1 MGEKFIRHLVAVAT
15 TLVCILAYY
24 AGYYSGGHGFRNS
37 NNFYVP
43 GYLCPQPCYVLLNN
57 HVLKIK

>member
-24 AGYYSGGHGFRNS
+24 AGYYSGGHGWWWTVFS
-37 NNFYVP
+37 MAIIYGSV
-43 GYLCPQPCYVLLNN
+43 YHIVD
-57 HVLKIK
+57 K